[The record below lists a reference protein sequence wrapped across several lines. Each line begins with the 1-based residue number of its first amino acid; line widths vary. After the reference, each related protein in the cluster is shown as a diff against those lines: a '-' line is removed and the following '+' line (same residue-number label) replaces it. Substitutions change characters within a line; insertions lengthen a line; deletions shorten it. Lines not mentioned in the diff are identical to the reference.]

1 MFIILPFFLFLL
13 VFRVVFL
20 FHLEIILVMRQ
31 TSILPSYDWP
41 SWSVFDSLVTVMSIR
56 HLSGLY
62 FCQVF
67 MRFSVLA
74 LLISPN
80 STAPARPP
88 ANGWASA
95 PTFTPS
101 AAATNA
107 AGGSGWDVPPPRP
120 RRAFDSSGYGAPSS
134 GRHTGSGDGRWA
146 DGKHI
151 PGPPDPT
158 LEREL
163 FGVPNDPTKQNIG
176 INFEKYDDIPV
187 EASGHD
193 VPEAVTSF
201 TSPPLDSHLLT
212 NIYLAHYKSP
222 TPVQKYSIPIVMG
235 GRDLM
240 ACAQTGICH

>member
-1 MFIILPFFLFLL
+1 M
-13 VFRVVFL
+13 
-20 FHLEIILVMRQ
+20 
-31 TSILPSYDWP
+31 
-41 SWSVFDSLVTVMSIR
+41 
-56 HLSGLY
+56 
-62 FCQVF
+62 
-67 MRFSVLA
+67 
-74 LLISPN
+74 SPN

-88 ANGWASA
+88 QTNGWASA

-120 RRAFDSSGYGAPSS
+120 RRAFDPSGYGAPSS

-212 NIYLAHYKSP
+212 NIFLAHYKSP

-240 ACAQTGICH
+240 ACAQTGICHWDFVTRTYIC

>member
-1 MFIILPFFLFLL
+1 
-13 VFRVVFL
+13 
-20 FHLEIILVMRQ
+20 
-31 TSILPSYDWP
+31 
-41 SWSVFDSLVTVMSIR
+41 MSIR

-88 ANGWASA
+88 QTNGWASA